1 VWLVTLQW
9 YFMGPSFWEIVL
21 LFIKY
26 VTDFSIYCEWSTIS
40 LQIPK
45 SPRCVLLCFLCDG
58 NWLQVHLNFE
68 VISNHCWL
76 TCIVQDVRLRDCY
89 KKFSLHD
96 IVTTLSRYARHTF
109 FFSSVPPTTIA
120 LLLCHNDDNID
131 MYALLLLLT
140 SSYFQKSNSSLF
152 FPNLFQI
159 NLLTQIAKNL
169 KKNPYC
175 KKKNLS
181 KQTTNPQLF
190 K

>member
-1 VWLVTLQW
+1 
-9 YFMGPSFWEIVL
+9 
-21 LFIKY
+21 
-26 VTDFSIYCEWSTIS
+26 
-40 LQIPK
+40 
-45 SPRCVLLCFLCDG
+45 
-58 NWLQVHLNFE
+58 
-68 VISNHCWL
+68 
-76 TCIVQDVRLRDCY
+76 VQDVRLRDCY

-140 SSYFQKSNSSLF
+140 SSYFQKNNSSLF
-152 FPNLFQI
+152 FPNLLQI

>member
-1 VWLVTLQW
+1 
-9 YFMGPSFWEIVL
+9 MGPNFWENRVAV
-21 LFIKY
+21 IKY

-40 LQIPK
+40 LQTPK

-58 NWLQVHLNFE
+58 NWLQVHLIFE

-96 IVTTLSRYARHTF
+96 IVTTLSRYARRTS

-120 LLLCHNDDNID
+120 LLLCHSDDNID
-131 MYALLLLLT
+131 MYALLSFTLNFKLF
-140 SSYFQKSNSSLF
+140 SKNNSSLF
-152 FPNLFQI
+152 FSNWFQI

-169 KKNPYC
+169 KNPYC
-175 KKKNLS
+175 KKKTSWN
-181 KQTTNPQLF
+181 KPQTHNSSNRTNYL
-190 K
+190 